1 MGDTGPPLL
10 GPDLCAFSCAARRG
24 LCPVHASAFHS
35 VHQAALTH
43 HLHRDTEC
51 HMRRSPAPGIPR
63 HRALS
68 LSLSLSRFLLGLNT
82 QTVAPPPGL
91 LLNMTWA
98 LVVSQP
104 LLSPLYTCGGHRCP
118 WAPCIDMP
126 SGSRAEPPRWRGPG
140 PGLQGAFS
148 GFDCPL
154 ASCLLGSPLEH
165 PAGS

>member
-1 MGDTGPPLL
+1 MGDTGPPPCSAQTSVLL
-10 GPDLCAFSCAARRG
+10 VVQPVRDYVRFMPLPSTLSTRQPSHTICTGTLNATCVAAQPQAFPDTG
-24 LCPVHASAFHS
+24 
-35 VHQAALTH
+35 
-43 HLHRDTEC
+43 
-51 HMRRSPAPGIPR
+51 RSP
-63 HRALS
+63 
-68 LSLSLSRFLLGLNT
+68 SLSLSRFLLGLNT

-154 ASCLLGSPLEH
+154 ASCLMGSPLEH
-165 PAGS
+165 PGGS